1 MATRSPC
8 TTAMRTRTPEGMDGA
23 WAATAPVGPESLA
36 WVPGM
41 VSGRFF
47 ETWDFY
53 TTCLG
58 FRTLA
63 ESNTYVHLR
72 HPSGAQ
78 LAVLREETEGAP
90 AELVSATRGRGFW
103 LFLEV
108 DDAATLHQALHEGGV
123 VAAVPLRDTAW
134 GDRQFAVRDPNGV
147 LIYIV
152 QRKVDARAAAEVG
165 GCLAAVGAP
174 VAL

>member
-1 MATRSPC
+1 
-8 TTAMRTRTPEGMDGA
+8 MRTSTPEALDRA
-23 WAATAPVGPESLA
+23 WAAVAPVGPEALA
-36 WVPGM
+36 WVPGV

-53 TTCLG
+53 TTRLG

-72 HPSGAQ
+72 HASGAQ
-78 LAVLREETEGAP
+78 LAVLREETDGAP

-108 DDAATLHQALHEGGV
+108 DDAASLHQDLHEGGV
-123 VAAVPLRDTAW
+123 VAVVPLRDTAW
-134 GDRQFAVRDPNGV
+134 GDRQFAVHDPNGV
-147 LIYIV
+147 LIYLV
-152 QRKVDARAAAEVG
+152 QRKVDVRAAAEIG
-165 GCLAAVGAP
+165 GCMAAVGAP